1 VSGSALKRGS
11 RTTRAAALDAV
22 TAALQGVDGR
32 PRSEI
37 ARLAGLDGQTAAEAL
52 SGLVEAGRVRP
63 LACPGRYFGL
73 RSQPPSHRGRRRP
86 PRRLSAEEEARVC
99 CGHLAGRLGVELTDR
114 LVAGGVV
121 ARTAEGLELTDLG
134 RDWSRSNGLRLG
146 SNAGAA
152 ACLDRSERRF
162 HVGGSFG
169 RALLERLLE
178 LGIATRAPASRVVV
192 VRPEAARRLGRL
204 DLAAA
209 ESQEQD

>member
-1 VSGSALKRGS
+1 
-11 RTTRAAALDAV
+11 
-22 TAALQGVDGR
+22 
-32 PRSEI
+32 
-37 ARLAGLDGQTAAEAL
+37 
-52 SGLVEAGRVRP
+52 
-63 LACPGRYFGL
+63 
-73 RSQPPSHRGRRRP
+73 
-86 PRRLSAEEEARVC
+86 VC

-114 LVAGGVV
+114 LVAGGVL

-146 SNAGAA
+146 GNAGAA
-152 ACLDRSERRF
+152 GCLDRSERRF

-178 LGIATRAPASRVVV
+178 LGVATRAPASRVVA
-192 VRPEAARRLGRL
+192 VRPEAARRLRRL

>member
-1 VSGSALKRGS
+1 VSA
-11 RTTRAAALDAV
+11 AAALDAV
-22 TAALQGVDGR
+22 TAALEGVDGR

-37 ARLAGLDGQTAAEAL
+37 ARLAGLDGETTAEAL
-52 SGLVEAGRVRP
+52 TELVEAGRVRR
-63 LACPGRYFGL
+63 LACGTRYFGL
-73 RSQPPSHRGRRRP
+73 RSQPPSGRGQRL
-86 PRRLSAEEEARVC
+86 PRRGSAEEEARVC

-146 SNAGAA
+146 GSAGAA

-178 LGIATRAPASRVVV
+178 LGVATRAPASRVVV
-192 VRPEAARRLGRL
+192 VRPEAARRLRRL
-204 DLAAA
+204 DLAPA